1 MTDLDVTQFIK
12 DTRID
17 PVDLDDAF
25 IKQSSIRAYWGAIAA
40 EAEAKAVRAKMAR
53 DSKEALVSKKYR
65 DDAAVTGAKLTEKA
79 LDSMVK
85 LDPEYIKACHE
96 FVDADLQANIARSFV
111 ASLADRKDMLVQIGA
126 DRRDETKGQMRMMQ
140 ANAFNNAQEAIRQNY
155 GFGNNPQC

>member
-1 MTDLDVTQFIK
+1 MADLDVTQFIK

-40 EAEAKAVRAKMAR
+40 EAEAKAARAKMAR

-65 DDAAVTGAKLTEKA
+65 DEAAVTGAKLTEKA

-85 LDPEYIKACHE
+85 LDPEYIKACH
-96 FVDADLQANIARSFV
+96 LSMQTCR
-111 ASLADRKDMLVQIGA
+111 QISPAALWLHLLTAKTCLFRAAPIGV
-126 DRRDETKGQMRMMQ
+126 TKLKGRC
-140 ANAFNNAQEAIRQNY
+140 E
-155 GFGNNPQC
+155 